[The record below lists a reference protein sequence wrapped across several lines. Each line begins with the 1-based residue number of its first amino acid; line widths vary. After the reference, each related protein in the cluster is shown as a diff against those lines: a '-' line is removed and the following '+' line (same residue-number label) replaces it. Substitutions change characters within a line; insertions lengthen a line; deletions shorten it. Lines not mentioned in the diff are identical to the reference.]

1 VTIWQ
6 TKRPHATPT
15 PRAAWLF
22 IPYGLVFGLEILMFL
37 RASKR
42 SRSEVYLYDPIG
54 TDKEGNE
61 ITLIDILGTEPEAVF
76 ELVENFFESRRLI
89 NKMKKLSKRERI
101 VLELRYGIG
110 GKQRKTQREVA
121 QFFGI
126 SRSYVSRIEKKAIK
140 KLFQELTH
148 NDPQL

>member
-1 VTIWQ
+1 MWR
-6 TKRPHATPT
+6 TKRPH
-15 PRAAWLF
+15 AAWLF

>member
-1 VTIWQ
+1 
-6 TKRPHATPT
+6 
-15 PRAAWLF
+15 
-22 IPYGLVFGLEILMFL
+22 MFL